1 MHDAVELDEPV
12 EGLVAGA
19 PLTVGP
25 LIVLSDAVLAG
36 QVAVEFGAQSVQTLA
51 QIELGIGKVGGVHA
65 VVGLHGAEAAEGAI
79 GEFGA
84 LLDVGKGELLDP
96 VALDGALD
104 VVEGGETDEG
114 VAGAHVEVDVGE
126 RLDLVVSLELGDELE
141 EEAQLADFY
150 GLFHDVDAVEVADDD
165 RFEDEVRLAGMVAYM
180 GPDLAEI
187 AQGLGAVGALRT
199 FQVVEKA
206 FHGLKAGGVERFEYV
221 EGGEEEGA
229 GAAGGVE
236 NGNGG

>member
-1 MHDAVELDEPV
+1 MAGPPLDI
-12 EGLVAGA
+12 
-19 PLTVGP
+19 GP
-25 LIVLSDAVLAG
+25 LIALSHSILFG
-36 QVAVEFGAQSVQTLA
+36 QVAIQFRAQRIQPLP
-51 QIELGIGKVGGVHA
+51 QCQLGVGEVGGVHA
-65 VVGLHGAEAAEGAI
+65 VLGLHLVEQLELTIRDMSILFYASQFFLFFRIEHPALSARGTSKRILYLLQRREA
-79 GEFGA
+79 
-84 LLDVGKGELLDP
+84 
-96 VALDGALD
+96 
-104 VVEGGETDEG
+104 DEG

-141 EEAQLADFY
+141 EEAQLADLY

-165 RFEDEVRLAGMVAYM
+165 RFEDEVRLAGMVADV

-206 FHGLKAGGVERFEYV
+206 FHGLEAGGVERFEDV

-236 NGNGG
+236 NGDVG